1 MNMDM
6 ASRIAEILAE
16 HGVEQAPED
25 IAGLVAG
32 LAAAPDGLDR
42 QQKFKVL
49 PTDLPRAVLDRLMI
63 LADEMAAAIE
73 QDISD
78 RSRSADRIADL
89 RAWMAASEIDGF
101 IVPRSDE
108 HFGEWVPAR
117 TERLCWLTGFSGSA
131 GMAIVLAE
139 RGAIFVDGRYT
150 LQVRDQVDT
159 DLLETLHIT
168 DEPATGWL
176 RQALPAG
183 ARLGY
188 DPWLH
193 TKSGLRALEKACR
206 DAGAHLVAVAENP
219 VDAIW
224 HDQPSIP
231 LAPVQPHDMKYA
243 GRTSADKRAELA
255 DALKQ
260 AGHSA
265 AVLSQ
270 PDSIAWLLNIRGA
283 DVPRTPLP
291 LGFAVLHDTG
301 LVDLYM
307 DDRKILDQT
316 RTHLGNE
323 VMIRPPAELGAGL
336 AGLGSQ
342 GQKVLVD
349 ALTCVRWI
357 TDRLA
362 EGGAEVV
369 NGSDPCSLPR
379 ALKNDTEMAGT
390 RDAHIRD
397 GVAMVRFLRWLDEN
411 APTGDVT
418 ESEAAAKLQ
427 AFRAEDVLI
436 RDLSFDTISGSGPNG
451 AIVHYRVSPETDRT
465 LQPGELFLL
474 DSGAQ
479 YLDGTTDITRTM
491 PVGDPDDEMRE
502 RFTLVLKGHIALAT
516 ARFPAGTT
524 GTQLDTLARAPLWS
538 AGLDY
543 DHGTGHGVGSF
554 LGVHEG
560 PHRISK
566 MPSRIALQP
575 GMIISNEPGYY
586 KTGAYGIRVENL
598 ILVRG
603 ADVQGD
609 RETLEFETLT
619 VAPIDRR
626 LVVAEML
633 TSRERDWLNV
643 YHARVQTTLLPLLSD
658 PADRSWLEQATK
670 TV

>member
-1 MNMDM
+1 MELATRVAD
-6 ASRIAEILAE
+6 ILADTPHAGDAE
-16 HGVEQAPED
+16 H
-25 IAGLVAG
+25 ISGLIGG

-42 QQKFKVL
+42 EQKFKVL
-49 PTDLPRAVLDRLMI
+49 PGTIPLAAREKLVA
-63 LADEMAAAIE
+63 LADELSAVIE
-73 QDISD
+73 RDITD
-78 RSRSADRIADL
+78 RSHSAERIAAL
-89 RAWMAASEIDGF
+89 RKWMETSEIDGF
-101 IVPRSDE
+101 IIPRNDE

-117 TERLCWLTGFSGSA
+117 TERLCWLTGFGGSA

-139 RGAIFVDGRYT
+139 RAAIFVDGRYT

-159 DLLETLHIT
+159 DLLETRHIT
-168 DEPATGWL
+168 DEPATDWL
-176 RQALPAG
+176 RDALPAG
-183 ARLGY
+183 ARLGF

-193 TKSGLRALEKACR
+193 TKSGLKSMERACR
-206 DAGAHLVAVAENP
+206 DAGGHLVAVAENP

-224 HDQPSIP
+224 ADQPSAP
-231 LAPVQPHDMKYA
+231 LAPVQPHDGKYA
-243 GRTSADKRAELA
+243 GRSSTDKRTELA
-255 DALKQ
+255 AKLTDD
-260 AGHSA
+260 GHAA
-265 AVLSQ
+265 AVISQ

-291 LGFAVLHDTG
+291 LGFAVLHQTG

-307 DDRKILDQT
+307 DDRKILDET

-323 VMIRPPAELGAGL
+323 VSILSPTELAAGL
-336 AGLGSQ
+336 AALGGA

-349 ALTCVRWI
+349 DASSVAWI

-362 EGGAEVV
+362 EGGAYVV
-369 NGSDPCSLPR
+369 AGSDPCSLPR
-379 ALKNDTEMAGT
+379 ALKNDTEMSGT

-397 GVAMVRFLRWLDEN
+397 GVAMVRFLRWLDDN
-411 APTGDVT
+411 APGGTVT
-418 ESEAAAKLQ
+418 ESQAAAKLQ
-427 AFRAEDVLI
+427 AFRAEDALI

-451 AIVHYRVSPETDRT
+451 AIVHYRVSRETDRT
-465 LQPGELFLL
+465 LQQGELFLL

-491 PVGDPDDEMRE
+491 PVGTPTDEMRD

-566 MPSRIALQP
+566 MPSKVALRP

-586 KTGAYGIRVENL
+586 KTDGYGIRIENL
-598 ILVRG
+598 ILVRP
-603 ADVQGD
+603 ADVAGE

-626 LVVAEML
+626 LVNVEML
-633 TSRERDWLNV
+633 RAPERDWLNA
-643 YHARVQTTLLPLLSD
+643 YHARVRETLTPLLADS
-658 PADRSWLEQATK
+658 ADRDWLHQATEP
-670 TV
+670 V